1 MDIYQNK
8 GGAQYSLLLYQ
19 VVYLVT
25 KSCEEGSM
33 AQSLKN
39 KKQNYISIEQDV
51 TNTNAST
58 FDSMHCVVQLP
69 QLWNTYNS
77 LPDCVERDYVWDEIF
92 TTLSSL
98 LKVVLKH
105 TPETKTPIVEDT
117 MNYTIN

>member
-1 MDIYQNK
+1 M
-8 GGAQYSLLLYQ
+8 LLYQ

-33 AQSLKN
+33 ALSLKN
-39 KKQNYISIEQDV
+39 KKQNFISIEQDV
-51 TNTNAST
+51 SNTNTT
-58 FDSMHCVVQLP
+58 KFDSMNCVVHLP

-98 LKVVLKH
+98 LKVVLKN
-105 TPETKTPIVEDT
+105 TPEAKTPIVEDT
-117 MNYTIN
+117 VNYTIN